1 MFDKY
6 FINGY
11 IFFLFTETQKRR
23 RFLHPLRNLR
33 RIFRRRTVAHADT
46 IQNNSHVP
54 QQIRNSNTPSSTDF
68 INTGIPTAG
77 QGTAIGFYPREH
89 SADGLRNKEIAEEL
103 DRDMTD
109 YQRSFSEGRL
119 IER

>member
-1 MFDKY
+1 MVF
-6 FINGY
+6 NS
-11 IFFLFTETQKRR
+11 IFYLITETQKRR

-54 QQIRNSNTPSSTDF
+54 QPIRNSNTPSSSDF

-77 QGTAIGFYPREH
+77 QGTAIGFYPKDKREH

-103 DRDMTD
+103 DREMTD

-119 IER
+119 IEG